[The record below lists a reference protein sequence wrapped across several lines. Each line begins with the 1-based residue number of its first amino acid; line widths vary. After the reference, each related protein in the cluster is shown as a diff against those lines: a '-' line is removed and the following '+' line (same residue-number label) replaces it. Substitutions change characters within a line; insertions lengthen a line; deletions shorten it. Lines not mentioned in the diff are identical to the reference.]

1 MPLGP
6 FSFAFSRVEL
16 VLAYP
21 GDLPWNGLDQSSHE
35 LLHHTIYS
43 SENSKVSEM
52 EEQQM
57 SSTRQKISGLNPAS
71 SRRKYSHPGYN
82 SPPDTPRLS
91 PRLQQRRKKHSL
103 PCNSLTV
110 INPYEVVEWSIFQKS
125 LKQKLIFLMHLT
137 NRVFLHSSHR
147 AWRVAWTLNSLK
159 S

>member
-125 LKQKLIFLMHLT
+125 LKIFFNFFMK
-137 NRVFLHSSHR
+137 NR
-147 AWRVAWTLNSLK
+147 N
-159 S
+159 

>member
-57 SSTRQKISGLNPAS
+57 SESTRQKISGLNSASAAS

-91 PRLQQRRKKHSL
+91 PRMQQRRKKHSL

-110 INPYEVVEWSIFQKS
+110 INPYEVLEWSIFRKY
-125 LKQKLIFLMHLT
+125 LKKLFRNIS
-137 NRVFLHSSHR
+137 RYICI
-147 AWRVAWTLNSLK
+147 LK
-159 S
+159 YYLP